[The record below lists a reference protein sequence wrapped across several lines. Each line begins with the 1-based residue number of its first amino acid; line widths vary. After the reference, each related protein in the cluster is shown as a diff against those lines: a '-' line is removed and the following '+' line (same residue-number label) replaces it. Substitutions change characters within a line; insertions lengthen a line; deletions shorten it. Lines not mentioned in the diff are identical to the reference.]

1 MINVQFFFYSFFF
14 FMLLVCSP
22 LEQFQLFPL
31 FFIPSIKYFSVET
44 GFLPITNATG
54 IIFLGVFFFCFFFE
68 SLKQEDSYFSVVPNR
83 VQVFVEFF
91 VDLVLGLVKD
101 CVGNKGEKY
110 FPFLFSLFSFIVI
123 ANLIGLIPCSFTITS
138 HLSVCF
144 SLAIIT
150 FFGMNCICIFEHK
163 YKALSLFL
171 PSGSSLLLSFI
182 LVPIEFV
189 SYFVRPISL
198 SVRLFANMMAG
209 HTLLKVVAGFSW
221 IMMLSSSFLLVFHL
235 IPLFILIIVMG
246 LETGV
251 ALIQA
256 YVFTV
261 LTCIYLNDALNLH

>member
-1 MINVQFFFYSFFF
+1 
-14 FMLLVCSP
+14 MLLVFSP

-31 FFIPSIKYFSVET
+31 FFSPTIKYLT
-44 GFLPITNATG
+44 LAGFLPITNATA
-54 IIFLGVFFFCFFFE
+54 IIFLGLLFFCFFFE
-68 SLKQEDSYFSVVPNR
+68 ALKNKGFLVPNR

-91 VDLVLGLVKD
+91 IEVVLGLVKD
-101 CVGNKGEKY
+101 SVGIKGEKY
-110 FPFLFSLFSFIVI
+110 VPFLFSLFSFILI

-138 HLSVCF
+138 HLSVSF
-144 SLAIIT
+144 SIAVIT
-150 FFGMNCICIFEHK
+150 FFGMNCICICEHK

-171 PSGSSLLLSFI
+171 PVGSSLVLSFI

-209 HTLLKVVAGFSW
+209 HTLLKVVAGFAW
-221 IMMLSSSFLLVFHL
+221 AIMLSSSFFPVFHL
-235 IPLFILIIVMG
+235 VPLLILTIVMG
-246 LETGV
+246 LETAV

-261 LTCIYLNDALNLH
+261 LTSIYLNDALNLH